1 MAFKL
6 FSRIARDHQ
15 TLAETYLREGNKAK
29 AAEAYAKAGDY
40 QRAADLAAE
49 LQDEAALIRYSLLAS
64 QGRILPGQGDLNAR
78 QAGDVLAT
86 AGSFEAAIPLFELAG
101 DFRKAA
107 AAALKL
113 RDDGRAAA
121 FYESSKMWAEAGVCY
136 ERAGLLRDALRMLEL
151 EAKSLSRGHSQLNPR
166 LQEVNLKRAEIL
178 LQLGRSSTAIALL
191 KQLPASVRRAELL
204 ERTGN
209 YTEAIEAYLGAGD
222 NDRALALAKR
232 SPDQGR
238 RVANIHLRAGRAVQA
253 GQLFADLGLMREAAE
268 AYETGRDWWRA
279 AYGWEMAKEPARAVE
294 AYRQAGKL
302 QDAARCSLA
311 AGLPQQAAELYV
323 QAGAPAAAAAVYV
336 QTGDFLA
343 AVALFLKADDWD
355 QAAATLRRLPAGA
368 VDAQVGA
375 LLVAPG
381 LIERGRPEQ
390 AHDLLRRGPALP
402 PAPRRRAD
410 DRSLLDRLYW
420 EARSH
425 EALGH
430 GRAARESYE
439 EILALDSAHRDTGA
453 RLSRLATPPAGG
465 ATSFQAATPA
475 SPPRSSPTLSI
486 TGPTAGPAA
495 GAVAGTGVGAP
506 AIGHRLA
513 NRYEILGELGHGGM
527 GRVYKARD
535 LDLDEL
541 VAIKTLLTPSDGESR
556 ESEERLLRELQICR
570 RVTHRNVVRVFD
582 LGRFD
587 GGIFITM
594 EMLEGQILEEMISQI
609 DVIPLARI
617 KFFLAEIAAG
627 LQEAHSLGIVHRD
640 LKPSNIMVMEK
651 HLKILDFGI
660 ARMTGFD
667 NRLTRTGLAF
677 GSPMY
682 MSPEQL
688 QGLPLDGRSD
698 LYSLGILAY
707 ALIAGREPFQDE
719 NMAVLALQ
727 HLRDEVPDIRKYR
740 PDLPLLWETL
750 VLKLLAK
757 EPGDRYESARQ
768 LLLALSALPEA

>member
-1 MAFKL
+1 MAFKI

-29 AAEAYAKAGDY
+29 AAEAYSKAGDH

-49 LQDEAALIRYSLLAS
+49 LQDEAGLIRYSLLAA

-78 QAGDVLAT
+78 QAGDLLAT

-121 FYESSKMWAEAGVCY
+121 FYETSKMWAEAGLCY
-136 ERAGLLRDALRMLEL
+136 ERAGLLRDSLRMLEA
-151 EAKSLSRGHSQLNPR
+151 EAKSLSRGHSQATPR

-253 GQLFADLGLMREAAE
+253 GQLFADLGLVREAAE

-279 AYGWEMAKEPARAVE
+279 AYSWEMAKEPARAVE

-323 QAGAPAAAAAVYV
+323 QAGSPAAAAGVYV

-368 VDAQVGA
+368 ADAQVGA

-390 AHDLLRRGPALP
+390 ALDLLRRGPALP

-410 DRSLLDRLYW
+410 DRGLLDRLYW

-430 GRAARESYE
+430 GRAARQSYE
-439 EILALDSAHRDTGA
+439 EILALDSAHRDAGA
-453 RLSRLATPPAGG
+453 RLSRLATPPAVT
-465 ATSFQAATPA
+465 ATSLQTATPGGVL
-475 SPPRSSPTLSI
+475 PPSLPTMSI
-486 TGPTAGPAA
+486 TSPAGENLTAGMSA
-495 GAVAGTGVGAP
+495 GGAP

-541 VAIKTLLTPSDGESR
+541 VAIKTLLTPADGESR

-594 EMLEGQILEEMISQI
+594 EMLDGQILEELISQV
-609 DVIPLARI
+609 DVIPLSRI
-617 KFFLAEIAAG
+617 KFFLSEIAAG

-640 LKPSNIMVMEK
+640 LKPSNVMVMEK

-727 HLRDEVPDIRKYR
+727 HLRDEVPDIRKFR
-740 PDLPLLWETL
+740 PDLPPAWEAL

-768 LLLALSALPEA
+768 LLQVLSTLPEA

>member
-6 FSRIARDHQ
+6 FSRLARDHQ

-40 QRAADLAAE
+40 QRAAELATE
-49 LQDEAALIRYSLLAS
+49 LQDEAGLIRYSLLAA

-78 QAGDVLAT
+78 QAGDLLAT

-113 RDDGRAAA
+113 KDDGRAAA
-121 FYESSKMWAEAGVCY
+121 FYETSKMWAEAGVCY
-136 ERAGLLRDALRMLEL
+136 ERAGLFRDSLRMLEL
-151 EAKSLSRGHSQLNPR
+151 EAKSLARGHSQPTAR

-178 LQLGRSSTAIALL
+178 LQLGRSSTALALL

-323 QAGAPAAAAAVYV
+323 QAGAPAAAALVYV

-343 AVALFLKADDWD
+343 AVALFLKADDWE

-368 VDAQVGA
+368 VDAQVGG

-381 LIERGRPEQ
+381 LIERGRPEL
-390 AHDLLRRGPALP
+390 ALELLRRGPALP

-410 DRSLLDRLYW
+410 DRSLLYW

-453 RLSRLATPPAGG
+453 RLSRLATPPAVTL
-465 ATSFQAATPA
+465 TSLQTAAPG
-475 SPPRSSPTLSI
+475 SPPPGSATTSI
-486 TGPTAGPAA
+486 AGPWAGNVA
-495 GAVAGTGVGAP
+495 GAPPGVAAP

-541 VAIKTLLTPSDGESR
+541 VAIKTLLTPADGESR

-594 EMLEGQILEEMISQI
+594 EMLEGQILEEMISQV
-609 DVIPLARI
+609 DVLPLSRI
-617 KFFLAEIAAG
+617 KFFLAEVAAG
-627 LQEAHSLGIVHRD
+627 LQEAHALGIVHRD

-707 ALIAGREPFQDE
+707 ALVAGREPFQDE

-727 HLRDEVPDIRKYR
+727 HLRDEVPDIRKFR
-740 PDLPLLWETL
+740 PDLPLAWETL

-757 EPGDRYESARQ
+757 EPGDRYDSARQ
-768 LLLALSALPEA
+768 LLQALAVLPEA

>member
-15 TLAETYLREGNKAK
+15 ALAETYLREGNKAK
-29 AAEAYAKAGDY
+29 AAEAYSKAGDH
-40 QRAADLAAE
+40 QRAAELAVE
-49 LQDEAALIRYSLLAS
+49 LQDEAGLIRYSLLAA

-78 QAGDVLAT
+78 QAGDLLAT

-121 FYESSKMWAEAGVCY
+121 FYETSKMWAEAGLCY
-136 ERAGLLRDALRMLEL
+136 ERAGLLRDSLRMLEA
-151 EAKSLSRGHSQLNPR
+151 EAKSLSRGHSQPTAR

-253 GQLFADLGLMREAAE
+253 GQLFADLGLVREAAE
-268 AYETGRDWWRA
+268 AYEMGRDWWRA
-279 AYGWEMAKEPARAVE
+279 AYSWEMAKEPARAVE

-323 QAGAPAAAAAVYV
+323 QAGAPAAAAGVYV

-368 VDAQVGA
+368 ADAQVGA

-390 AHDLLRRGPALP
+390 ALDLLRRGPALP

-430 GRAARESYE
+430 GRAARQSYE

-453 RLSRLATPPAGG
+453 RLSRLATPPAVT
-465 ATSFQAATPA
+465 ATSFQTATPGGA
-475 SPPRSSPTLSI
+475 PPSSPTMSI
-486 TGPTAGPAA
+486 TGPPGGSLTAGMSA
-495 GAVAGTGVGAP
+495 GGAP

-541 VAIKTLLTPSDGESR
+541 VAIKTLLTPADGESR

-594 EMLEGQILEEMISQI
+594 EMLEGQILEELISQV

-617 KFFLAEIAAG
+617 KFFLSEIAAG

-640 LKPSNIMVMEK
+640 LKPSNVMVMEK

-688 QGLPLDGRSD
+688 QGLTLDGRSD

-727 HLRDEVPDIRKYR
+727 HLRDEVPDIRKFR
-740 PDLPLLWETL
+740 PDLPPAWEAL

>member
-40 QRAADLAAE
+40 QRAAELAAE
-49 LQDEAALIRYSLLAS
+49 LQDEAGLIRYSLLAA

-78 QAGDVLAT
+78 QAGDLLAT
-86 AGSFEAAIPLFELAG
+86 AGSFAAAIPLFELAG

-113 RDDGRAAA
+113 KDDARAAA
-121 FYESSKMWAEAGVCY
+121 FYESSKMWAEAGLCY
-136 ERAGLLRDALRMLEL
+136 ERAGLLRDSLRMLEL

-191 KQLPASVRRAELL
+191 KQLPPSVRRAELF

-323 QAGAPAAAAAVYV
+323 QAGAPAAAALVYV

-343 AVALFLKADDWD
+343 AAALFLKADDWE

-368 VDAQVGA
+368 ADAQVGA

-381 LIERGRPEQ
+381 LIERGRPEL
-390 AHDLLRRGPALP
+390 ALELLRRGPALP

-410 DRSLLDRLYW
+410 DRGLLDRLYW

-425 EALGH
+425 EALGN
-430 GRAARESYE
+430 GRAARASYE

-453 RLSRLATPPAGG
+453 RLSRLAAPPAVIL
-465 ATSFQAATPA
+465 TSLQAAAPG
-475 SPPRSSPTLSI
+475 SPPPGSVTTSI
-486 TGPTAGPAA
+486 AGPSA
-495 GAVAGTGVGAP
+495 GNGAGTPTGVAAP

-513 NRYEILGELGHGGM
+513 NRYEILSELGHGGM

-541 VAIKTLLTPSDGESR
+541 VAIKTLLTPADGESR

-594 EMLEGQILEEMISQI
+594 EMLEGQILEEMISQV
-609 DVIPLARI
+609 DVLPLSRI
-617 KFFLAEIAAG
+617 KFFLAEVAAG

-707 ALIAGREPFQDE
+707 ALVAGREPFQDE

-727 HLRDEVPDIRKYR
+727 HLRDEVPDIRKFR
-740 PDLPLLWETL
+740 PDLPLAWETL

-757 EPGDRYESARQ
+757 EPGDRYDSARQ
-768 LLLALSALPEA
+768 LLQALAVLPEA